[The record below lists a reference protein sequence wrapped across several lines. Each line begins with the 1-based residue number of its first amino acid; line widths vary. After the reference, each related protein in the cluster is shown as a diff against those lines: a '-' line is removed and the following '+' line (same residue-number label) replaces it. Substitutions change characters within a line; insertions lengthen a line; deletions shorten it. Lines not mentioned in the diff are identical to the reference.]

1 MDILMFGGTKI
12 TLFFGMIIIGWVLWG
27 LRPGWKAIRH
37 LRLTANVEQ
46 AKKELARA
54 IRSPVDHFDVPIM
67 ILTAKT
73 LHDAVV
79 SHKEA
84 HEPIFFGALE
94 DSTEQIMENFLENR
108 YIRPITLYANVLPP
122 IGFIGTVVGMILVF
136 HAGSDSALMIN
147 TKGLGIALLSTLY
160 ALSGFVLIELVK
172 LWIVNRASHCIDS
185 GINLFHKLEKK
196 DIPEAE

>member
-12 TLFFGMIIIGWVLWG
+12 TLFFGLVIISWVLWG
-27 LRPGWKAIRH
+27 LRPGLKAIRH
-37 LRLTANVEQ
+37 LKLAANMEQ
-46 AKKELARA
+46 AKKELVKA
-54 IRSPVDHFDVPIM
+54 IQSPVDSVDIPIM

-79 SHKEA
+79 AHKKA
-84 HEPIFFGALE
+84 REPIFLGALE

-136 HAGSDSALMIN
+136 NAGSDSALLMN
-147 TKGLGIALLSTLY
+147 AKGLGIALLSTLY

-172 LWIVNRASHCIDS
+172 IWIVNRASHCIDV
-185 GINLFHKLEKK
+185 GINLFHHLENT
-196 DIPEAE
+196 DTVEA

>member
-12 TLFFGMIIIGWVLWG
+12 TLFFGMVVISWVLWG
-27 LRPGWKAIRH
+27 LRPGLKAIRH
-37 LRLTANVEQ
+37 LKMAATTEE
-46 AKKELARA
+46 AKKELVKA
-54 IRSPVDHFDVPIM
+54 IQSPVDNFDVPIT

-73 LHDAVV
+73 LYDGVV
-79 SHKEA
+79 SHKQA
-84 HEPIFFGALE
+84 NEPIFFGALE

-136 HAGSDSALMIN
+136 SAGSDSAVQIN

-172 LWIVNRASHCIDS
+172 IWIVNRASHCIDV
-185 GINLFHKLEKK
+185 GINLFHELDNIET
-196 DIPEAE
+196 PEAE

>member
-12 TLFFGMIIIGWVLWG
+12 TLFFGIVVISWVLWG
-27 LRPGWKAIRH
+27 LRPGLKAIRH
-37 LRLTANVEQ
+37 LTLAANTEE
-46 AKKELARA
+46 AKKELVKA
-54 IRSPVDHFDVPIM
+54 IQSPVDAFDVPIM

-73 LHDAVV
+73 LYDAVL
-79 SHKEA
+79 SHKQA
-84 HEPIFFGALE
+84 REPIFYGALE
-94 DSTEQIMENFLENR
+94 DSTEQIMENFLDSR

-136 HAGSDSALMIN
+136 SAGSDSAVAIN

-172 LWIVNRASHCIDS
+172 IWIVNRASHCIDF
-185 GINLFHKLEKK
+185 GINLFHELEKK
-196 DIPEAE
+196 ELPEAE